1 MKLGDA
7 RREMEE
13 YAWVLDYL
21 PYGYPDD
28 KRPVYQKK
36 AIVQAIGEKKF
47 ALIEAIPKPEKSPQ
61 THERHYIGEGERD
74 VIDHIKRHLRY
85 DELTHGAKI
94 ELPYVIEK
102 IVKESEKDFLDVYNK
117 SYAITTRLHMLELLP
132 GIGKK
137 TMWAVLDERKK
148 GDFESFEDLMERVKG
163 MHHPEKLIVKRIEE
177 ELQDDHIKYR
187 IFTSRQGI

>member
-7 RREMEE
+7 RREKEE

-21 PYGYPDD
+21 PYGYTND

-36 AIVQAIGEKKF
+36 PVVQLVGEKKF
-47 ALIEAIPKPEKSPQ
+47 ALIEAIPKQNKVSQ
-61 THERHYIGEGERD
+61 SQERLYIGDGERD
-74 VIDHIKRHLRY
+74 MIDHVKKHLTY
-85 DELTHGAKI
+85 DELTHGAKV
-94 ELPYVIEK
+94 ELPYVLEK
-102 IVKESEKDFLDVYNK
+102 IVIENEKDLLSMYNE

-148 GDFESFEDLMERVKG
+148 GDFENFKDLMDRVKG
-163 MHHPEKLIVKRIEE
+163 MHHPEKLIARRVEE

-187 IFTSRQGI
+187 IFTSHQGT

>member
-7 RREMEE
+7 RREKEE

-36 AIVQAIGEKKF
+36 SVVQTVGEKKF
-47 ALIEAIPKPEKSPQ
+47 SLIEAIPKESKVAQ
-61 THERHYIGEGERD
+61 AQERLYIGDGERD
-74 VIDHIKRHLRY
+74 VIDHVKRHLKY
-85 DELTHGAKI
+85 DELTHGAKV
-94 ELPYVIEK
+94 ELPYVLEK
-102 IVKESEKDFLDVYNK
+102 IVKEKETDFLEVYNK

-148 GDFESFEDLMERVKG
+148 GDFQSFENLMERVKG
-163 MHHPEKLIVKRIEE
+163 MHHPEKLIAKRVEE

-187 IFTSRQGI
+187 IFTSHQGI